1 VLLERLEQSL
11 APGETDADAPAVT
24 AGTAHGDEEEEL
36 EDIPDD
42 DDEGD
47 GDLVDPDADAAAVPA
62 AAAGKKTETPK
73 KAVPAPRKEKTP
85 EELAAEAAAR
95 DALVALIEADIAK
108 RAERA
113 ERFGMPFEPSD
124 LDKKR
129 LECAKNGQPM
139 PGSAEEAEAHRRKK
153 MAKPNAP
160 KKGDKSAGRDAR
172 FQNQPS
178 LAKKE
183 DKCKNCGKLG
193 HWARECRQTGGGA
206 HGQKPAA
213 SASAPQQSKAKK
225 EDKCKNCGK
234 LGHWARECR
243 QTGGG
248 AHGQKPAA
256 SASAPQQSKAKKEDK
271 CKNCGKLGHWAR
283 ECRAPGGAAAGSA
296 KTAGSGKRKADKADA
311 PGDDLEARLAKKKKR
326 AEQFGTGE
334 TLKKLDPEFEAKL
347 AARAARFA
355 SQ

>member
-1 VLLERLEQSL
+1 MAGFGFPVPTRRVPSPPGRGIAQIFASRPDRKIRVPIPIPTDPSLPPWNRRPPLRCYQSLTASQYLSSCFREQELRDACEEKGFDSTGLKAVLLERLEQSL

-213 SASAPQQSKAKK
+213 SASAPPPRS
-225 EDKCKNCGK
+225 
-234 LGHWARECR
+234 
-243 QTGGG
+243 
-248 AHGQKPAA
+248 PAVA
-256 SASAPQQSKAKKEDK
+256 TVAEP
-271 CKNCGKLGHWAR
+271 
-283 ECRAPGGAAAGSA
+283 APGGRP
-296 KTAGSGKRKADKADA
+296 TPPQLPPVRPN
-311 PGDDLEARLAKKKKR
+311 PG
-326 AEQFGTGE
+326 G
-334 TLKKLDPEFEAKL
+334 
-347 AARAARFA
+347 
-355 SQ
+355 